1 MRLVKRKRIHGLIQR
16 FDLFFLPGTLK
27 GVAGVYKREIGR
39 FVDRA
44 LIASIVCSTFLKIC
58 PIGRQNRLIND
69 INQKDYSIEMKT
81 SVPFSL

>member
-1 MRLVKRKRIHGLIQR
+1 MDTRKVCVESLQPHVTNMYAI
-16 FDLFFLPGTLK
+16 TY
-27 GVAGVYKREIGR
+27 VAGVYKREIGR

-69 INQKDYSIEMKT
+69 IYQMDYSMMKT